1 MYLFAVSVLF
11 GSTRE
16 VLASPLV
23 PQFVLP
29 DLSGLGSA
37 RAKVPGKLA
46 LVAVLPNGLHDVR
59 VR

>member
-29 DLSGLGSA
+29 DLSGLGQAGSEISSE
-37 RAKVPGKLA
+37 LA
-46 LVAVLPNGLHDVR
+46 SLAPLSHGFHHV
-59 VR
+59 